1 MEDRDMKLTYRW
13 IIVAA
18 GALMGCVAA
27 GSVFSL
33 AVLLQPISDTTGW
46 SRAGVSSA
54 MTLVFLTMGVAGFGW
69 GALSDRF
76 GPRIVVL
83 SGAILLAL
91 ACSPRAAPRA

>member
-1 MEDRDMKLTYRW
+1 MNHTYRW

-33 AVLLQPISDTTGW
+33 AVLLQPITESTGW
-46 SRAGVSSA
+46 SRAGGSSA
-54 MTLVFLTMGVAGFGW
+54 MNLVFLARGVAGFGW
-69 GALSDRF
+69 GALTDRF

-91 ACSPRAAPRA
+91 GLFAASRATSLIA